1 MKKLA
6 ISLLLVGVTL
16 YAQQTAQAQVRF
28 GLKAGV
34 NASNVKFETGSTNF
48 DPLPGYQGG
57 LMAEIILSPKFSI
70 QPALLYVTKG
80 FSTEVEF
87 RNQQG
92 TLTGTARSN
101 FKTNYLD
108 LPVLVLY
115 KAKIG
120 KSCQLFGG
128 PGLYAAYGINGK
140 FHAAKSLAS
149 AFPVQKIT
157 FGPKNGRP
165 EGAYNRMDYGLAAA
179 AGIEMGRVSLAVNYG
194 HSLTGI
200 APSSRTIDYGA
211 FYNRSLGL
219 MAGYFLGKTR

>member
-34 NASNVKFETGSTNF
+34 NASNVKIQSGDSF

-57 LMAEIILSPKFSI
+57 LMAEIILSSKFSI
-70 QPALLYVTKG
+70 QPALLYATKG

-108 LPVLVLY
+108 LPVLALY
-115 KAKIG
+115 KAKVG
-120 KSCQLFGG
+120 KSWQLFGG
-128 PGLYAAYGINGK
+128 PGLYAACGINGK
-140 FHAAKSLAS
+140 FRTAKSLAS

-165 EGAYNRMDYGLAAA
+165 QGAYNRMDYGLAAA
-179 AGIEMGRVSLAVNYG
+179 AGIEMGRASLAINYG

-200 APSSRTIDYGA
+200 LPEAYA
-211 FYNRSLGL
+211 FEPKKSYNRSLSL
-219 MAGYFLGKTR
+219 MAGYWFGKDK